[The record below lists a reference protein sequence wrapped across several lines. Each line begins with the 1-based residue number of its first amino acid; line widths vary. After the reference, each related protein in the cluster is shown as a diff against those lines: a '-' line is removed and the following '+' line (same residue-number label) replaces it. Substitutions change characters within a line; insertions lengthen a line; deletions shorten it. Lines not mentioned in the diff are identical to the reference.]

1 MSINH
6 CEDFLGVPARLKR
19 EAEQRAVRNSRLE
32 EYTRARLEK
41 KRKQEIREA
50 DGKQYDRG

>member
-1 MSINH
+1 MRMWA
-6 CEDFLGVPARLKR
+6 GVGRGQWDR
-19 EAEQRAVRNSRLE
+19 GAEQRAVRNSRLE
-32 EYTRARLEK
+32 EYTRARLER